1 MFSRPGRLIIPQY
14 QAPKDTSLIAAA
26 ELLGDSKR
34 AIAAQVVDFAVR
46 GVITISRVK
55 ARGKGGKPGFNLV
68 LANPDGVS
76 AGAAGDDE
84 RDLLVAIYGEALKV
98 GSPFRTN
105 AGSYQNRVLGTQL
118 REPHRRAIARLVR
131 SGLARE
137 RNLLLKLVTFWQK
150 QPVVPTPA
158 AFPVVDHLWGIH
170 DYVKLAEQER
180 FRVLQSPDGA
190 EARTDPLTK
199 LEILKLNEKLLP
211 FAVLFNLEKEWMKQL
226 DLQYR
231 ELPPE
236 LLESLGTV
244 LDVVV
249 VVGQTIETIDAIA
262 TLLEA
267 THALEGVGAVFGGI
281 GEVLGNLD
289 IPDFS

>member
-1 MFSRPGRLIIPQY
+1 MFRRPSRLVIPEY
-14 QAPKDTSLIAAA
+14 QAPEGLSLIAAA

-46 GVITISRVK
+46 GVITIGRDK
-55 ARGKGGKPGFNLV
+55 GKRTRPAFTLV

-76 AGAAGDDE
+76 AGAAGADE
-84 RDLLVAIYGEALKV
+84 RELLEAIYGVALKV
-98 GSPFRTN
+98 GTPFRTN
-105 AGSYQNRVLGTQL
+105 AGSYQKRVLGSQL
-118 REPHRRAIARLVR
+118 RKSHRRAIARLVA

-137 RNLLLKLVTFWQK
+137 RNFFLKLVTFWQK

-190 EARTDPLTK
+190 ESRTEPLTG

-211 FAVLFNLEKEWMKQL
+211 YAVLFNLEKEWMRQL

-231 ELPPE
+231 ELPPD
-236 LLESLGTV
+236 LIESLGTALEV
-244 LDVVV
+244 LY
-249 VVGQTIETIDAIA
+249 VVGQTIETVDAIA
-262 TLLEA
+262 NVLEA
-267 THALEGVGAVFGGI
+267 AHVLEGVGAVFGGI
-281 GEVLGNLD
+281 GDALGSIDL
-289 IPDFS
+289 PDLG